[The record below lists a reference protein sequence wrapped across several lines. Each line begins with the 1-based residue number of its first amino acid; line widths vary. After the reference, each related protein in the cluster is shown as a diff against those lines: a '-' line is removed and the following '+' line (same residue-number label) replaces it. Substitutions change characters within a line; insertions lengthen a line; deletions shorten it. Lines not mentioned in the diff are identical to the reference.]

1 MLSLELKNPVNLR
14 DAFWAKESVLD
25 TCATGEDHRQFDIE
39 MQMNNQR
46 GFINRSLY

>member
-1 MLSLELKNPVNLR
+1 VLSLELKNPVNLR

-25 TCATGEDHRQFDIE
+25 ICATGEDHRQFDIE